1 MSEIE
6 RVIELVGSFDQA
18 DVALLEMKFSFKQ
31 EELCDEFYSRAL
43 ECFSTGDA
51 IPPKP
56 LADDYICG
64 VREVVKLD
72 VEIMQNLC
80 HRYRKIASL
89 YQGEPLKWAIRIRR
103 TV

>member
-43 ECFSTGDA
+43 EFFSTSDA

-56 LADDYICG
+56 
-64 VREVVKLD
+64 
-72 VEIMQNLC
+72 
-80 HRYRKIASL
+80 
-89 YQGEPLKWAIRIRR
+89 
-103 TV
+103 